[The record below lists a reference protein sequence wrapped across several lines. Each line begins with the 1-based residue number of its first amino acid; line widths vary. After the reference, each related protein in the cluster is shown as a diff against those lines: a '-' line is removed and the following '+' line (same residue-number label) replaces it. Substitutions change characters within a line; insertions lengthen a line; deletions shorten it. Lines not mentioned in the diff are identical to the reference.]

1 MKKMKIM
8 TIVGTRPE
16 LIKLSRVISEL
27 DKNSDHLLVHTGQ
40 NYADE
45 LNKIFFDE
53 LEIRAPDYYLDAA
66 EENSLQTISQ
76 VISKIDP
83 VLEKESPDAVLI
95 YGDTNSCLSAIAAKR
110 HKIPVFHMEAGN
122 RSFDERIPEEI
133 NRRIV
138 DHISDINMPLTEHAR
153 RYLLREGINPET
165 IIKTG
170 SCMEEVLDFYSDKID
185 VSDICSKLGLEKNSF
200 FVLSSHREENVDS
213 PDRLKKLIL
222 CLEKLIEDYDKDII
236 FSVHPRTMKRLE
248 DLKIKNLNPKIKFMK
263 AMGFVDYI
271 KLQIEAF
278 CIISDSGTISE
289 EASLLKLPAV
299 TIRQAHE
306 RPEGM
311 DEGLLI
317 MSDLDPEKLS
327 QAVKIVTSSYK
338 EGIKA
343 KPVQDYLGGKVS
355 KKVVNIIHSYTDYV
369 NRTIWNKKLNS

>member
-16 LIKLSRVISEL
+16 LIKLSRIISEL

-355 KKVVNIIHSYTDYV
+355 KKS
-369 NRTIWNKKLNS
+369 